1 MNEANEKSKLHRA
14 LGYRDVV
21 MLLITCCVNLQWV
34 ATAAGAGPTA
44 IFFWILAFLSMTVPL
59 GAAVL
64 EMSSRY
70 PEEGGIY
77 VWSKKTFGEFSG
89 FMTGWIYWMSNLP
102 YFPGVLYF
110 AAANILFMGGSRWL
124 HLSDSR
130 AYFLWTSLAILTLA
144 TWVNVVGLEFGKWL
158 NNAGAIARW
167 IAALGLIVMGGMALS
182 RFGSA
187 TSFAIGGLIPA
198 ASIKHLIFWSTV
210 AFAVTGLEAA
220 SFMGEEIR
228 DATRTIRRAIYTAT
242 PIIILIYILGT
253 VSVLVALPS
262 SEITNMQGVMEA
274 IASVGDRLGIP
285 GIAPIAAFI
294 VALSALGSVGAWLGA
309 SARLPFVAGI
319 DRYLPPSFGRVH
331 PKWGTP
337 HIALITQSVIT
348 LLCVV
353 LSQAGSTVKSA
364 YELLISMAVI
374 SYLIPYLYLFAA
386 VIKVQRVPAPPGV
399 YRVPGGRIVAI
410 LLACLGIAST
420 STAIVLALFPA
431 EDDPNP
437 TRSSAKLVILTL
449 LLVGSG
455 VLVYWREN
463 RQRTR
468 RAASGRGPAAGS

>member
-1 MNEANEKSKLHRA
+1 MSEANEKSKLHRA

-21 MLLITCCVNLQWV
+21 LLFITCCVNLQWV

-44 IFFWILAFLSMTVPL
+44 IFFWILGFLTMTVPL
-59 GAAVL
+59 AAAVL

-77 VWSKKTFGEFSG
+77 VWSKKAFGDFGG

-124 HLSDSR
+124 GLSGSS
-130 AYFLWTSLAILTLA
+130 AYFLWTSVAILTLA
-144 TWVNVVGLEFGKWL
+144 TWVNLIGLEFGKWL
-158 NNAGAIARW
+158 NNAGAVARW
-167 IAALGLIVMGGMALS
+167 VAALGLIAMGGMALS

-187 TSFAIGGLIPA
+187 TSFAFDGLIPA

-220 SFMGEEIR
+220 SFMGDEIR
-228 DATRTIRRAIYTAT
+228 DAARTIPRAIYTAA
-242 PIIILIYILGT
+242 PIVILIYLLGT

-274 IASVGDRLGIP
+274 IASVGARLGLP
-285 GIAPIAAFI
+285 GIAPITAFI

-309 SARLPFVAGI
+309 TARLPFVAGI
-319 DRYLPPSFGRVH
+319 DRYLPASFGRVH

-337 HIALITQSVIT
+337 HVALITQSVIT
-348 LLCVV
+348 LVVVV

-364 YELLISMAVI
+364 YDLLVSMAVI
-374 SYLIPYLYLFAA
+374 SYLIPYLYLFVA
-386 VIKVQRVPAPPGV
+386 VIKVQREPAPPGA
-399 YRVPGGRIVAI
+399 YRAPGGRIGAI
-410 LLACLGIAST
+410 LLACLGFVST
-420 STAIVLALFPA
+420 SAAIVLALFPA
-431 EDDPNP
+431 EDDPNKS
-437 TRSSAKLVILTL
+437 RSVAKLVILTF

-455 VLVYWREN
+455 VLVYWMEK
-463 RQRTR
+463 RQRAR
-468 RAASGRGPAAGS
+468 RLATGR